1 MRFLLPVLVAL
12 VVCASCGGPRT
23 ESLEDLSLQVIT
35 LPDGRQIRA
44 EVMIKP
50 EEMTRGMMYRD
61 ALPQG
66 RGMLFIH
73 SQPAPYRYWMS
84 NVKVP
89 LDIVFMDSSRQ
100 IVEICADTPPC
111 TTAKKEDCPVYGGHH
126 YEQYVLEL
134 GAGEAKRLGL
144 QKGQTLSF

>member
-1 MRFLLPVLVAL
+1 MRFLLRCCRNAHGE
-12 VVCASCGGPRT
+12 AAGG
-23 ESLEDLSLQVIT
+23 LS
-35 LPDGRQIRA
+35 A
-44 EVMIKP
+44 
-50 EEMTRGMMYRD
+50 
-61 ALPQG
+61 
-66 RGMLFIH
+66 
-73 SQPAPYRYWMS
+73 APYRYWMS

-89 LDIVFMDSSRQ
+89 IDIVFMDSSRQ